1 MQTSSS
7 HVSSPHPVLS
17 GAATYGLARIGHA
30 NLDLSPEE
38 VPREIALACR
48 ALHAEGCMK
57 GIGGHVSVR
66 APGERAYWINP
77 HDLEFSEVGE
87 ADIVKMSFSGE
98 LLHGSRY
105 PSPGV
110 YFHPDVYE
118 RRPEVTSVV
127 HTHSPWMTRLAALRR
142 SLRMV
147 NVVSVYFEG
156 DLVVTSDPLERIA
169 EGLGTASNALIP
181 YHGSLTVGTSLGETI
196 AMHTTLEEAA
206 HLDLTC
212 DSDVEP
218 MPAEDVERIRQVM
231 VGTDYLEKTWE
242 LLRRKAAAELTT
254 AGSIAPASL

>member
-7 HVSSPHPVLS
+7 DVSSPHPVLS
-17 GAATYGLARIGHA
+17 GAGTYGLARTGQTRLELA
-30 NLDLSPEE
+30 PEE

-66 APGERAYWINP
+66 APGEQAYWINP

-98 LLHGSRY
+98 LLHGSRF

-118 RRPEVTSVV
+118 RRPEVAAIV
-127 HTHSPWMTRLAALRR
+127 HTHSPWTTRLAARR
-142 SLRMV
+142 RPPRMV

-156 DLVVTSDPLERIA
+156 DLAVTSDPLERIA

-181 YHGSLTVGTSLGETI
+181 YHGSVTVGTSLGEAI

-212 DSDVEP
+212 GSDVEP
-218 MPAEDVERIRQVM
+218 MAPEDVERVRKVM
-231 VGTDYLEKTWE
+231 LGTDYLEKTWE
-242 LLRRKAAAELTT
+242 LLRRKAAAELTA
-254 AGSIAPASL
+254 AGSVGPGG